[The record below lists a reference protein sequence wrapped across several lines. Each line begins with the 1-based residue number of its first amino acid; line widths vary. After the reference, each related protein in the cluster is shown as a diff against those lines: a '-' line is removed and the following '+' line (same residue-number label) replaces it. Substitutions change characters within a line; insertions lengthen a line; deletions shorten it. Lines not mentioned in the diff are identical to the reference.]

1 MRWRWQA
8 MVHHANARADALA
21 PGYRCSHTPLSFL
34 WIIFVPVE
42 TEEEGEVGKGSGEEV
57 RSSNSNTN
65 GKWHVHFHTPQIKLH
80 AQPPKCAFCL
90 SQFCIVIEL
99 DCPISHEIK

>member
-1 MRWRWQA
+1 M
-8 MVHHANARADALA
+8 
-21 PGYRCSHTPLSFL
+21 
-34 WIIFVPVE
+34 PVE

-65 GKWHVHFHTPQIKLH
+65 GKWHVHFHMPQIKLH
-80 AQPPKCAFCL
+80 AQPPKGAFCL
-90 SQFCIVIEL
+90 SQFCIVIGL